1 MKLFLNHV
9 EEIETTGSL
18 FQSLAQ
24 LNDKINVYKQEIS
37 QIKRTESFIGRS
49 FLRYIRL
56 RPALA
61 QSRII

>member
-24 LNDKINVYKQEIS
+24 LNDLNDKINVYKQ
-37 QIKRTESFIGRS
+37 
-49 FLRYIRL
+49 
-56 RPALA
+56 
-61 QSRII
+61 

>member
-49 FLRYIRL
+49 YLRYIRL